1 MNGCL
6 RALLLWFLLTPVGLG
21 AEPGDSTDPFEVI
34 AHFDRAAAM
43 ALWPGFDATNYPLA
57 VYDGSRTLLLR
68 HPSPPSDF
76 AQLEGRDRVWSFAG
90 RHPAMR
96 WNATAE
102 IGGVAT
108 ATLLLT
114 IEPGRSP
121 EREASILMHEVFH
134 LFSRPRHPSWRP
146 NELDRYSYPIDD
158 LETFRLALL
167 EEEALARALEATE
180 TDAAAAWAATATA
193 LRSRRTDRLRPE
205 HRSFET
211 LLELQE
217 GTAVFIERAVLG
229 QTRDAG
235 RLREERGPEGIRW
248 RCYETGA
255 AIAAVLE
262 RLRPSWKAELDARPD
277 TTFAEL
283 LGAAVKVREAGPAT
297 FSHQEQAAIAARAEA
312 GISRLSARRASLAES
327 FAARGPRV
335 VVRLAAEGERFE
347 MNRFDPMAV
356 EVLDRGR
363 SLQAHQLTVVHPRG
377 ELSLDNP
384 RFTRGS
390 VDGVIALLV
399 PAGDDPFRQGM
410 REVAVAGFRG
420 EPTINREGDFLTVEA
435 EGLRISFAGAR
446 LDDHAGALVITVP
459 PTAADDAHAMDI
471 TENREM
477 SPEATLVRVAAAR
490 AAALPG
496 GWG

>member
-1 MNGCL
+1 MDGIM
-6 RALLLWFLLTPVGLG
+6 RALLCGLLLTSMGLA
-21 AEPGDSTDPFEVI
+21 AEPGDSTDPFDVV
-34 AHFDRAAAM
+34 ARFDRAAAT
-43 ALWPGFDATNYPLA
+43 ALWPGFDATDFPVA
-57 VYDGSRTLLLR
+57 IYDGSRTLLLR
-68 HPSPPSDF
+68 HPNPPPEF
-76 AQLEGRDRVWSFAG
+76 APLEGRDRVWSAAG
-90 RHPAMR
+90 KNPAMR

-102 IGGVAT
+102 IGGVTT

-158 LETFRLALL
+158 LETYRLALL

-180 TDAAAAWAATATA
+180 TDAAAAWAAAAAA
-193 LRSRRTDRLRPE
+193 LRSRRTERLRPE

-229 QTRDAG
+229 RTRDTSG
-235 RLREERGPEGIRW
+235 LREERGPEGIRW

-283 LGAAVKVREAGPAT
+283 LGTAVMAREAVPAT
-297 FSHQEQAAIAARAEA
+297 FGDPEQAAIAERAEA
-312 GISRLSARRASLAES
+312 GISRLAARRAALVAS

-335 VVRLAAEGERFE
+335 VVRLAADGERLE

-384 RFTRGS
+384 RFSRGS
-390 VDGVIALLV
+390 VEGVIALLV

-410 REVAVAGFRG
+410 REVAVAGFSG
-420 EPTINREGDFLTVEA
+420 EPTVNREGTRVTVEA
-435 EGLRISFAGAR
+435 EGLRITFAGAR
-446 LDDHAGALVITVP
+446 LEVDSEGLVITVP
-459 PTAADDAHAMDI
+459 PAAADDPPAGDLN
-471 TENREM
+471 ENRE
-477 SPEATLVRVAAAR
+477 PPPVAPLARVAAAR
-490 AAALPG
+490 AAALAG
-496 GWG
+496 GQG